1 MRAKYQRFLVR
12 WRSVRPGGTLVTTWG
27 TSRRATLGLYA
38 AATQFLHRWD
48 TAAADESAWGAV
60 PALLLVLPPSRSP
73 NPACGSHRTG
83 LSMVPA
89 GGLVRPTVK
98 LGLHLRYPPT
108 RTHRH
113 MGRWILVGRCVT
125 VRWRIFRHYSL
136 QLCSFPRLLGTTAA
150 LRAVTGSPG
159 PHGRS

>member
-73 NPACGSHRTG
+73 NPLCGVPHNGLYVPDAVMWRTG
-83 LSMVPA
+83 SQVFA
-89 GGLVRPTVK
+89 
-98 LGLHLRYPPT
+98 
-108 RTHRH
+108 
-113 MGRWILVGRCVT
+113 
-125 VRWRIFRHYSL
+125 
-136 QLCSFPRLLGTTAA
+136 LCSAMRC
-150 LRAVTGSPG
+150 RAVGCST
-159 PHGRS
+159 